1 MEKFNRIEIRNV
13 APDAVCIEVEGTI
26 GVPEEWQFENPG
38 MRVATYEKFRG
49 IVERIAAIEAP
60 QVCVNIRSTG
70 GDVNDAMLIYDA
82 LRALGG
88 RVVTRCS
95 GYVASAATVI
105 AQAASPGCREISA
118 NALYL
123 VHRAVCNCEGDA
135 LQMRHSGELLD
146 KTDRRLAEIYAAGC
160 SRLTADDYLALM
172 SENEGRGVWLSP
184 GEALEWGLV
193 DAIAEASPA
202 EPESGRSVSAAT
214 ANAMATDSATDRMD
228 RPDGADGPAAGRLAA
243 LWGAVSAAVSA
254 VLMPERRAGRLRGA
268 ESRCGEEP
276 EESGA
281 AGGAA
286 GPERGARAEE
296 DARTGADGGAPGGGG
311 AQEPPR
317 ADAEYLLRLREQER
331 MRRFAEGMKRAER
344 TRTREREDPASAEGP
359 RTANQTAYEQDAR
372 QFRPL

>member
-38 MRVATYEKFRG
+38 MRVATYEKFRS

-160 SRLTADDYLALM
+160 SRFAADDYLALM

-184 GEALEWGLV
+184 REALEWGLV
-193 DAIAEASPA
+193 DTIAEAAPA
-202 EPESGRSVSAAT
+202 EPEPGPRQESGRGVSASAT
-214 ANAMATDSATDRMD
+214 AAG
-228 RPDGADGPAAGRLAA
+228 PVADGTDGTDGPTARRLAA
-243 LWGAVSAAVSA
+243 LWSAVSAAVSA
-254 VLMPERRAGRLRGA
+254 VLMPEKRTGRLRGA
-268 ESRCGEEP
+268 ESRSGAGP
-276 EESGA
+276 ESGA

-296 DARTGADGGAPGGGG
+296 ARSGTPGNGGV
-311 AQEPPR
+311 QEPPR
-317 ADAEYLLRLREQER
+317 ADAEYLLRMREQER

-344 TRTREREDPASAEGP
+344 TRTCEREDPASAEGP
-359 RTANQTAYEQDAR
+359 RTANETAYEQDAR